1 MFPLSNATFA
11 STTSATLIAA
21 LPNMTTFQT
30 TSTASSAFDRSTTW
44 MPSPMSRQWPRL
56 SIVPA

>member
-1 MFPLSNATFA
+1 MLPLSSATFA

-21 LPNMTTFQT
+21 FPSMTTFQT
-30 TSTASSAFDRSTTW
+30 TSTASSGLDWNTIW

-56 SIVPA
+56 STFPA